1 MPRKPAATATEL
13 VVQSDP
19 EDLAALR
26 RDAERYRWLRERAVR
41 INGSEVW
48 WQGNF
53 LDLRCDT
60 GLGHVQGEY
69 EVVPDLATPRRR
81 LAKPA
86 LKPE

>member
-1 MPRKPAATATEL
+1 MPRKSADSATEL
-13 VVQSDP
+13 VLQSDA

-48 WQGNF
+48 WQGDF

-69 EVVPDLATPRRR
+69 EVVPEPAPTRRR

-86 LKPE
+86 LKP